1 VDGDALQVPT
11 RGYEEPVTEVPIPEA
26 ERSRLLENCSRG
38 LFPRGF
44 FVGLRTQTTAQLVKP
59 KRFSFLWALLWFLL
73 LGIGL
78 VIYLIYYA
86 AKKDEDVYLEVDEFG
101 NVRATRRAHHVL

>member
-1 VDGDALQVPT
+1 M
-11 RGYEEPVTEVPIPEA
+11 
-26 ERSRLLENCSRG
+26 
-38 LFPRGF
+38 
-44 FVGLRTQTTAQLVKP
+44 
-59 KRFSFLWALLWFLL
+59 WFLL